1 MIEPSI
7 LMCGITSSVFF
18 ERQYIIIGEDT
29 HELESRIHADLGD
42 HDREAEDLFN
52 LCGSSRVKIQ
62 S

>member
-1 MIEPSI
+1 
-7 LMCGITSSVFF
+7 MCGITSSVFF